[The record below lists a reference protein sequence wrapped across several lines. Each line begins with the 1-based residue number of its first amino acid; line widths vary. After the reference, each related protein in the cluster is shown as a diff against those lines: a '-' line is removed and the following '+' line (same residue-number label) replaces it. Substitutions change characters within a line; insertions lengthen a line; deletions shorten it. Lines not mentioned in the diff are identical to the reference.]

1 MEKGGKPRISYETT
15 FRVKVLI
22 LTLIFGIAIFMIVY
36 YPIISHQV
44 DPFKVESPR
53 GQVLLAQNF
62 SIAGVTYTNAVPFTA
77 ENNALVLGG
86 SDELDDTLTITVS
99 TPQWCVDLWT
109 WGGSANGWVRK
120 YDCAR
125 ELQLSKYAFNRV
137 PTHEA
142 KEIARWS
149 LEPGYVLVFHKN
161 GPVQKYEI
169 VNFTVTYGGETD
181 WGAFK
186 VSVKSS

>member
-1 MEKGGKPRISYETT
+1 MGKGDKPRMSYEAA
-15 FRVKVLI
+15 FRVKVII
-22 LTLIFGIAIFMIVY
+22 LALIFGIAIFMIVY

-53 GQVLLAQNF
+53 GQILLAQNF
-62 SIAGVTYTNAVPFTA
+62 SISGVTYTNAVPFTA

-86 SDELDDTLTITVS
+86 KDELDDTLTITVS
-99 TPQWCVDLWT
+99 TPQWCVDLWV

-142 KEIARWS
+142 REISSWS
-149 LEPGYVLVFHKN
+149 LEPGYVLVFRKN
-161 GPVQKYEI
+161 GPIQKYEL
-169 VNFTVTYGGETD
+169 VNFTVTYAGEAD

>member
-1 MEKGGKPRISYETT
+1 MSYETT
-15 FRVKVLI
+15 FRMKVLI

-53 GQVLLAQNF
+53 GQVLLARNL

-99 TPQWCVDLWT
+99 TPQWCVDLWA
-109 WGGSANGWVRK
+109 WGGSAKGWVRK
-120 YDCAR
+120 YDCAE

-142 KEIARWS
+142 KEIATWN
-149 LEPGYVLVFHKN
+149 LEPGYIIVFHKS
-161 GPVQKYEI
+161 GPVQKYEF